1 MKSSFCEIVAIT
13 VDRMEDA
20 VVAKE
25 LIFGE
30 TDEEVSAVVVE
41 VVMSAVAAVVIVATV
56 VEIGEGVEEF
66 KEVWTGF

>member
-1 MKSSFCEIVAIT
+1 
-13 VDRMEDA
+13 MEDA